1 MPKDKVI
8 YHNQIEIGIFLCFLE
23 LCLNKNNLIF
33 DRQLFVEKNLESEK
47 SLIAKYLIK

>member
-1 MPKDKVI
+1 MTFRAQLTAFRYKAE
-8 YHNQIEIGIFLCFLE
+8 YNSL

-47 SLIAKYLIK
+47 SLIAKYKIK

>member
-1 MPKDKVI
+1 MPKDMVI
-8 YHNQIEIGIFLCFLE
+8 YYNKIDIGIFLCFLE